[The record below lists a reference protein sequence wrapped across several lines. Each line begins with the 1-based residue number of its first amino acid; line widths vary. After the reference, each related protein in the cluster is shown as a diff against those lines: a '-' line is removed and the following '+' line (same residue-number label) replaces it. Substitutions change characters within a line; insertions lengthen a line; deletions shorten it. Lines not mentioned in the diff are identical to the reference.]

1 MDDMDEP
8 TVMVE
13 GGSEAVEFD
22 EPIEDPIESE
32 PIESDPI
39 ESEPAPEPEDEPTD
53 EDSADGDVLEAPE
66 GYQYVT
72 YEGHAATV
80 RLDDITLKHGI
91 PTIVS
96 KEQALTLL
104 THPFERFTV
113 ADAPVP
119 SPDEE

>member
-22 EPIEDPIESE
+22 EPIEDPIA
-32 PIESDPI
+32 
-39 ESEPAPEPEDEPTD
+39 SEPAPEPEDEPTD